1 MDKLKSPQ
9 SANSSLGQAF
19 QGLCQKL
26 ETFAD
31 LRDPLYICIA
41 GGMAVHLHTG
51 LRATR
56 NVDAQ
61 FYKKI
66 HVPNDLSVSYKDG
79 ADQQSIL
86 RFNMG
91 YNPNHSLLPT
101 GYAERSIKVDVGTKY
116 IQPHIL
122 CINDLIISK
131 ISRFS
136 KVDQEDIE
144 LLSMYVDCDLE
155 AIGAGVEVA
164 LSQTVGS
171 TKHVRQNA
179 DCVLEL
185 IRRSQISAI

>member
-9 SANSSLGQAF
+9 SANSSLSQAF

-26 ETFAD
+26 EAFAD
-31 LRDPLYICIA
+31 LRDPLHIYIA

-51 LRATR
+51 LRATS

-61 FYKKI
+61 FDKKI
-66 HVPNDLSVSYKDG
+66 HVPNDLSVSYEDG
-79 ADQQSIL
+79 VGRQSIL

-101 GYAERSIKVDVGTKY
+101 GYAKRSIKVDVGTKY

-136 KVDQEDIE
+136 IVDQEDIE
-144 LLSMYVDCDLE
+144 LLSMYVECDLE
-155 AIGAGVEVA
+155 AIADGVDAA
-164 LSQTVGS
+164 LSKTVGS

-179 DCVLEL
+179 DCALEL
-185 IRRSQISAI
+185 IRRSQVSAS

>member
-1 MDKLKSPQ
+1 MDKFKSPQ
-9 SANSSLGQAF
+9 SANSSLSQAF

-26 ETFAD
+26 EAFAD
-31 LRDPLYICIA
+31 LRDPLHIYIA

-51 LRATR
+51 LRATS

-61 FYKKI
+61 FDKKI

-79 ADQQSIL
+79 SCQQSIL

-91 YNPNHSLLPT
+91 FNPNHSLLPT
-101 GYAERSIKVDVGTKY
+101 GYTERSIKVDVGTKY
-116 IQPHIL
+116 IQPHII

-131 ISRFS
+131 IWRFS
-136 KVDQEDIE
+136 KVDQEDIQ
-144 LLSMYVDCDLE
+144 LLLMYVNCDLE
-155 AIGAGVEVA
+155 TIANGVEVA

-171 TKHVRQNA
+171 TKHVRQNV
-179 DCVLEL
+179 DCALEL

>member
-1 MDKLKSPQ
+1 MDKFKSPQ
-9 SANSSLGQAF
+9 SVNSSLSQAF
-19 QGLCQKL
+19 LRLCQKL
-26 ETFAD
+26 EAFAD

-51 LRATR
+51 LRGAC

-61 FYKKI
+61 FDKKI

-79 ADQQSIL
+79 AGRQSIL

-91 YNPNHSLLPT
+91 YNPNHSLLPS
-101 GYAERSIKVDVGTKY
+101 GCAERSIKVDVGTRY

-122 CINDLIISK
+122 CVNDLIISK

-155 AIGAGVEVA
+155 AIADGVEVA

-171 TKHVRQNA
+171 AKQVRRNA
-179 DCVLEL
+179 DCALEL